1 MLGDSGHL
9 RNLGSAQTGPLAHR
23 DRAESSEDV
32 RGSRAVKFVG
42 KTPAWR
48 AEAIAYGLIRTG
60 RAANA
65 QPENGFIRLKA
76 KGGGFYWV

>member
-1 MLGDSGHL
+1 M
-9 RNLGSAQTGPLAHR
+9 
-23 DRAESSEDV
+23 
-32 RGSRAVKFVG
+32 KFVG

-48 AEAIAYGLIRTG
+48 AEAIAYGLVRTG

-76 KGGGFYWV
+76 KGGGFYWVSFVGFRLLRGEAFWDADELQPKFVEAMERSGADRR